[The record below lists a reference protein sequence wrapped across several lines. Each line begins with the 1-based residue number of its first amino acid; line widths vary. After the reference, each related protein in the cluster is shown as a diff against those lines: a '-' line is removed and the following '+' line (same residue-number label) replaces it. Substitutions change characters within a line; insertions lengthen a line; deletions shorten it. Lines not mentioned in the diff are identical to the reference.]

1 MAGRTVR
8 YQGGSIVS
16 FIIITVIVIAALG
29 VGLHVLR
36 QRSEQAR
43 ISSTTSQ
50 DQDVPA
56 ELPGS
61 SDDENTTD
69 SETFPSSSDETRSG
83 SDQEPASEGTE
94 NNTSESDAAPTG
106 TAATGSNG
114 SSGSSGSSVSSSVA
128 ALPETGP
135 EQLLVVPV
143 LAVIVY
149 VAVAYAGSSRQ
160 LADLRS

>member
-106 TAATGSNG
+106 TATTGGNGNGG
-114 SSGSSGSSVSSSVA
+114 SSESSSVA